1 MSDKVFTLW
10 MTGIPCS
17 GKTTLAF
24 GVKRL
29 CDKIIV
35 LGGDEQRKGIN
46 SDLGFSNDD
55 RMENARRLA
64 HISKFLNANGISVIV
79 STISPSDEIRRS
91 ANNIIGDYFKLCYI
105 NCEKSLCVER
115 DVKGMYAS
123 KSNFTGKDSPY
134 EIPIYADVVVNTS
147 NKSIESCIELIC
159 NYITKL

>member
-35 LGGDEQRKGIN
+35 LDGDEQRKGIN
-46 SDLGFSNDD
+46 SDLGFSNHD

-64 HISKFLNANGISVIV
+64 HISKFLNTNGISVIV
-79 STISPSDEIRRS
+79 STISPSDEIRIS
-91 ANNIIGDYFKLCYI
+91 SKNIIGDCFKLCYI

-134 EIPIYADVVVNTS
+134 EIPIYVDLVVNTS
-147 NKSIESCIELIC
+147 NRPVDGCVELIW
-159 NYITKL
+159 NYIIKL